1 MPVFLHKPQNSK
13 SPMTVNTFKAKH
25 LHNYFCLIKHNDNTS
40 DNRVY
45 NLTFFK
51 DENKKDERF
60 ISPNGEFHFKWSD
73 VLAFEENNGDNL
85 VCSPLEN
92 NKHYVVTLFNGL
104 THTLRCKDN
113 EHPYKVPL
121 FVSDD
126 GSIQFS
132 LSDLSFVQDV
142 N

>member
-1 MPVFLHKPQNSK
+1 MLRGQQQEPSE
-13 SPMTVNTFKAKH
+13 SIYAKRGTGRN
-25 LHNYFCLIKHNDNTS
+25 LRPLGRRGCQ
-40 DNRVY
+40 

-51 DENKKDERF
+51 DKNKKDDRF

-92 NKHYVVTLFNGL
+92 NKPYIVTLFNGL

-113 EHPYKVPL
+113 VHPYKVPL

-126 GSIQFS
+126 GSIQLP
-132 LSDLSFVQDV
+132 LSDLSFVQDI